1 MLENRRGDFFD
12 SHCRIDTEAS
22 NDVSEHPHDDGYRA
36 IRQLTNSVTR
46 RFGDK
51 AGRFGE
57 RLGRF
62 GNTIGRFGDNFTN
75 SVTGGS
81 DAIQ

>member
-1 MLENRRGDFFD
+1 MEN
-12 SHCRIDTEAS
+12 SYS
-22 NDVSEHPHDDGYRA
+22 LPLPVGYRA
-36 IRQLTNSVTR
+36 IHQLTNSVTR

-81 DAIQ
+81 DSIE

>member
-1 MLENRRGDFFD
+1 MKAAD
-12 SHCRIDTEAS
+12 SHVLYREVLIS
-22 NDVSEHPHDDGYRA
+22 HKGYRS

-51 AGRFGE
+51 AGRFDE

-62 GNTIGRFGDNFTN
+62 GNTIGRFVDNFTN

-81 DAIQ
+81 DAIE

>member
-1 MLENRRGDFFD
+1 MFRLTISMYMLGECFVMAVWR
-12 SHCRIDTEAS
+12 S
-22 NDVSEHPHDDGYRA
+22 GYRS
-36 IRQLTNSVTR
+36 ICQLTNSVTR

-62 GNTIGRFGDNFTN
+62 GNTIGRFVDNFTN

-81 DAIQ
+81 EAIVHLYAVV

>member
-1 MLENRRGDFFD
+1 MRLLFRFSTALNNCFLVTL
-12 SHCRIDTEAS
+12 HILVVLVTLK
-22 NDVSEHPHDDGYRA
+22 GYRS

-81 DAIQ
+81 DAIE

>member
-1 MLENRRGDFFD
+1 MV
-12 SHCRIDTEAS
+12 SSRIG
-22 NDVSEHPHDDGYRA
+22 PIGYRS

-62 GNTIGRFGDNFTN
+62 GNRIGRFVDNFTN

-81 DAIQ
+81 DAIE